1 MYRLEKL
8 NFYSNLIISSKDRN
22 QLKRHLFRC
31 RIPGY
36 WRTKIVVRKIWRIRG
51 LVQVSSGPYLVM
63 GTLKYLYVAMCKGE
77 SLATKWIL
85 SSMNKFNCLANWV
98 ADMNW
103 FINHQCI
110 LIYPL
115 IIWFYDS
122 EPFRITGKIVT
133 LATVMFFNGH
143 SFLRNCWRSPFL

>member
-1 MYRLEKL
+1 MT
-8 NFYSNLIISSKDRN
+8 NS
-22 QLKRHLFRC
+22 
-31 RIPGY
+31 
-36 WRTKIVVRKIWRIRG
+36 W
-51 LVQVSSGPYLVM
+51 LVQVSSGAYLVM
-63 GTLKYLYVAMCKGE
+63 GTVKYLYVAMCKGE

-85 SSMNKFNCLANWV
+85 SSMNKFNSLANWV

-133 LATVMFFNGH
+133 LATVMSHDSCVLMGIPFWEIAEGHHSYKMVELATFSFFHFDFWFQKIEVPQQTLNDKVAKK
-143 SFLRNCWRSPFL
+143 